1 MSEEIMNVEP
11 IVLRKI
17 TAVIAYD
24 MCIEQLDAELSE
36 YREEATRHPDKPVRD
51 IARYRMNKCQKTL
64 DMISSLRSD
73 VYRELKPTKIG
84 VHVFNGAVN
93 HYSDLLFD
101 IVNLEIKNQDRVK
114 GLIKKLK
121 KL

>member
-1 MSEEIMNVEP
+1 MDVEP
-11 IVLRKI
+11 LVLRKI

-24 MCIEQLDAELSE
+24 LCIEQLGAEHTE
-36 YREEATRHPDKPVRD
+36 YKEEATRHPDKPVRK
-51 IARYRMNKCQKTL
+51 IATYRMNKCQKAL
-64 DMISSLRSD
+64 DTIHSLRD
-73 VYRELKPTKIG
+73 DIYKELKPTNVGEDI
-84 VHVFNGAVN
+84 FNGAVN

-101 IVNLEIKNQDRVK
+101 IVNLEIKDQDRVK